1 MWTSGTPVFIAAN
14 LFFPA
19 ALDVPFADFGVFAV
33 VLDPAGA
40 FAVEVSPAKIEGG
53 VIGFL
58 GDGDAGIS
66 FVVVN
71 RDTVEIYIFCRQRGV
86 IRVVRDHDLAVVAVN
101 PRTNEF
107 EACAVVDG
115 EQIHITLCGAVKAVM
130 LSGTHV
136 DVYDSAC
143 GNLKAALVVQTLD
156 VFVKLKALLCVC
168 GQILTFFENDDVE
181 VLAAVDALRLKN
193 CFNLLLQFAKKI
205 SKTFFKNLKICKEL
219 AKITLI

>member
-1 MWTSGTPVFIAAN
+1 
-14 LFFPA
+14 
-19 ALDVPFADFGVFAV
+19 
-33 VLDPAGA
+33 
-40 FAVEVSPAKIEGG
+40 
-53 VIGFL
+53 
-58 GDGDAGIS
+58 
-66 FVVVN
+66 
-71 RDTVEIYIFCRQRGV
+71 
-86 IRVVRDHDLAVVAVN
+86 
-101 PRTNEF
+101 
-107 EACAVVDG
+107 
-115 EQIHITLCGAVKAVM
+115 M

-156 VFVKLKALLCVC
+156 VFVKVFVKLKALLCVC

-181 VLAAVDALRLKN
+181 VLAAVDALRPKN